1 VPGLALVGFGFAF
14 SVSSVTAVA
23 VNSVE
28 VRLAGMA
35 SGATSQLRDFGF
47 TLGPAIIGAIAL
59 SRAAS
64 TIHQHISANP
74 AIQKALAA
82 FYAAPAHVPAAARAQ
97 VAAAVGAVKSGPL
110 GANAVPP
117 TAGGKPLNPIHFIA
131 FHALDDAY
139 RVGFF
144 VCAGAALLSFV
155 LAGVAL
161 GGVRHSAEAP
171 PAEA

>member
-1 VPGLALVGFGFAF
+1 MLVIGFGLMTIGDFWLALSAKGAVTYGPIIPGLALVGFGFAF

-64 TIHQHISANP
+64 TIHQKVAASP
-74 AIQKALAA
+74 AIHKALEA
-82 FYAAPAHVPAAARAQ
+82 FYGR
-97 VAAAVGAVKSGPL
+97 
-110 GANAVPP
+110 PP
-117 TAGGKPLNPIHFIA
+117 TCPPPLE
-131 FHALDDAY
+131 
-139 RVGFF
+139 R
-144 VCAGAALLSFV
+144 
-155 LAGVAL
+155 
-161 GGVRHSAEAP
+161 RWP
-171 PAEA
+171 PRSVP